1 VQVDVEALISTGGT
15 TAGSPTEEE
24 KKAATPVLLRVPTD
38 LLDRV
43 DRRLSMRAV
52 KIPRHTWI
60 LEAILEQLERE
71 AS

>member
-1 VQVDVEALISTGGT
+1 VGVDVEALISKGGT
-15 TAGSPTEEE
+15 TAGSSTEEE

-43 DRRLSMRAV
+43 DRRLSARAV

-60 LEAILEQLERE
+60 LEAIVEQLARE